1 MCCATSVSKA
11 ASTLLVAGS
20 LLVWGVSA
28 NAGSYIPA
36 AGADQLLELDGNVDY
51 DGVPSTGVDW
61 SNFTSSAQYYQSTLI
76 HDNDQSAPYTPGERY
91 DANIW
96 DQGSKDTQQISEW
109 KWKNPNN
116 HKATDKVDI
125 VNATAAIFNKDGD
138 MIIYL
143 QADRY
148 ANDGDAYMGAWLFR
162 NKITP
167 LDNGTFDGV
176 HEDGDLLML
185 ANFTGGGDYFEV
197 LLYQWK
203 DGALDET
210 PLTGYGFAIAND
222 GTVDASS
229 PYDNYVAKTANKVG
243 DGKYPDLS
251 FFEGG
256 VNLSKFYADIGMDM
270 PCFTTIMIESRN
282 SASVD
287 AALEDFVID
296 NEFSTCAYSIAKE
309 CVHSE
314 LNAAGDGVNYDY
326 NITVTNDGFG
336 TMSLS
341 LRDDAGTPTVP
352 DDDYTWTDVAVVDK
366 TVLPYSI
373 LNAPLN
379 LTNTVTAQGVAEKSA
394 TEFCTAVVDTNVT
407 VTKKCKTTLEGVG
420 GYTVVRVDFNGTVC
434 NSGNAKVNNISLS
447 DTTDGE
453 TGYTVDL
460 NQTYLLPGECATY
473 IGKYYPTAPTY
484 PCAKYNKQ
492 QDAIYATYDV
502 NISGATETT
511 LPAVSANCDLCD
523 NGCDT
528 PPVPVP

>member
-1 MCCATSVSKA
+1 MDT
-11 ASTLLVAGS
+11 
-20 LLVWGVSA
+20 
-28 NAGSYIPA
+28 
-36 AGADQLLELDGNVDY
+36 
-51 DGVPSTGVDW
+51 GVPGT
-61 SNFTSSAQYYQSTLI
+61 
-76 HDNDQSAPYTPGERY
+76 RY

-148 ANDGDAYMGAWLFR
+148 ANDGDAYLGAWLFR

-167 LDNGTFDGV
+167 IESGPDKGKFDGV
-176 HEDGDLLML
+176 HADGDLLML
-185 ANFTGGGDYFEV
+185 ANFTNGGDYFEV

-203 DGALDET
+203 NGALDEN
-210 PLTGYGFAIAND
+210 PITGYGFAIANNGD
-222 GTVDASS
+222 TPALS
-229 PYDNYVAKTANKVG
+229 PYDNYVAKTSNKVG
-243 DGKYPDLS
+243 DGVYPDLS

-282 SASVD
+282 SSSID

-296 NEFSTCAYSIAKE
+296 NDFNTCDYSIAKE

-326 NITVTNDGFG
+326 DITVTNEGFG
-336 TMSLS
+336 TMHLS
-341 LRDDAGTPTVP
+341 LTDNAGTPNDP
-352 DDDYTWTDVAVVDK
+352 SDDYTWNDVEVVDK
-366 TVLPYSI
+366 TVLPYQI

-379 LTNTVTAQGVAEKSA
+379 LTNKVTAQGAEGKSA

-420 GYTVVRVDFNGTVC
+420 DYTVVRVDFNGTVC
-434 NSGNAKVNNISLS
+434 NSGNAKVNNIYLT
-447 DTTDGE
+447 DTTEGE
-453 TGYTVDL
+453 TGYRVDL
-460 NQTYLLPGECATY
+460 NQTYILPGECATY
-473 IGKYYPTAPTY
+473 TGMYYPKEPVY
-484 PCAKYNKQ
+484 PCAKDNTQ
-492 QDAIYATYDV
+492 HDAIYATYDV
-502 NISGATETT
+502 NITGATETT
-511 LPAVSANCDLCD
+511 LPAVAADCDLCD
-523 NGCDT
+523 NGCVN
-528 PPVPVP
+528 P

>member
-1 MCCATSVSKA
+1 MVA
-11 ASTLLVAGS
+11 AG

-28 NAGSYIPA
+28 NAGSYIPN
-36 AGADQLLELDGNVDY
+36 AGDNQLLELDGNVDY

-61 SNFTSSAQYYQSTLI
+61 SNYTTSTHYYQSTLI

-91 DANIW
+91 DENIW

-125 VNATAAIFNKDGD
+125 VNATAAIFEKDGD

-148 ANDGDAYMGAWLFR
+148 ANDGDAYLGAWLFR

-167 LDNGTFDGV
+167 LGDGTFDGE
-176 HEDGDLLML
+176 HQDGDLLML
-185 ANFTGGGDYFEV
+185 ANFTGGGVHFEV

-203 DGALDET
+203 NGALDEN
-210 PLTGYGFAIAND
+210 PVSGYGFAIAND
-222 GTVDASS
+222 GNTPASS
-229 PYDNYVAKTANKVG
+229 PYNNYSAKTSNKVG
-243 DGKYPDLS
+243 DGVYPDLS

-282 SASVD
+282 SSSVD

-296 NEFSTCAYSIAKE
+296 NDFSTCDYSIAKE
-309 CVHSE
+309 CIHSE

-326 NITVTNDGFG
+326 NITVTNEGFG
-336 TMSLS
+336 TMTLS
-341 LRDDAGTPTVP
+341 LTDNGGTPNDTG
-352 DDDYTWTDVAVVDK
+352 DDYTWSDVTVVDK
-366 TVLPYSI
+366 TVLPYQI

-394 TEFCTAVVDTNVT
+394 TENCTAVVDTNVT
-407 VTKKCKTTLEGVG
+407 VTKTCKTTLQGVG

-434 NSGNAKVNNISLS
+434 NSGNAKVNNIYLT
-447 DTTDGE
+447 DTTEGE
-453 TGYTVDL
+453 TGYAVDL

-473 IGKYYPTAPTY
+473 TGVYYPKEPLY
-484 PCAKYNKQ
+484 PCAKDNTQ
-492 QDAIYATYDV
+492 HDEIYATYDV
-502 NISGATETT
+502 NLTGATETT
-511 LPAVSANCDLCD
+511 MPAVAADCALCD
-523 NGCDT
+523 SGCVN
-528 PPVPVP
+528 PLP